1 MNIQI
6 LSDKSK
12 TFETTVRNRS
22 IKIGDITVKEH
33 YTNGKLDKQVWGY
46 VGGIEKRYS
55 HEYDPNWMSF
65 HFYED
70 ISFLDSDKCTNYDE
84 FWDTLPEPSFVTD
97 LDNLNLDHILCIRLG
112 IDGNIYRLTQVEPL
126 PLWRRKDYIGSF
138 TNKSYNLREVLNT
151 LESIEWIRDPNII
164 RIPYYNQSDG
174 ETHAIEF
181 DYKQPTKKHMAREL
195 KKIPLFADSYIGEV

>member
-1 MNIQI
+1 MKIRI

-12 TFETTVRNRS
+12 TFETTVRDRS
-22 IKIGDITVKEH
+22 IKIGNITVKEH
-33 YTNGKLDKQVWGY
+33 YTNGKLDQQVWGY

-55 HEYDPNWMSF
+55 GEYDPNWMSF

-70 ISFLDSDKCTNYDE
+70 ISFLDSDKCANYDE

-97 LDNLNLDHILCIRLG
+97 WDNLDLDHVLCIRLG

-126 PLWRRKDYIGSF
+126 PLWRRKNYIGSF
-138 TNKSYNLREVLNT
+138 TNRDHDLVEVLHT
-151 LESIEWIRDPNII
+151 LALIDWIRNIKI
-164 RIPYYNQSDG
+164 IEIPYYNQDDE

-181 DYKQPTKKHMAREL
+181 DYKQPSKEHMAREL
-195 KKIPLFADSYIGEV
+195 KRIPLFANSYIGEL